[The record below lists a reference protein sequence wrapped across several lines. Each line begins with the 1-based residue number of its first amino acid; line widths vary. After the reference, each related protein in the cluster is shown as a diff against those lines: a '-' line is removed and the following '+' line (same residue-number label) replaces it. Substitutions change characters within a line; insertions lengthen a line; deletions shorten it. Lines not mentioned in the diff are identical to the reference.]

1 MESGR
6 SLAKSELIR
15 STAESSGSTTPSAG
29 CLCSVHKGL
38 KAFSCRNTKVSLKEL
53 LPEVNQELSQ
63 CRFRGSQVPSEDR
76 DCLKVP
82 IQHWFV
88 FSSLFSG

>member
-6 SLAKSELIR
+6 SLAKSELTR

-29 CLCSVHKGL
+29 SLCSVCEGL

-53 LPEVNQELSQ
+53 LPEVTQELPQ
-63 CRFRGSQVPSEDR
+63 CRFRGSQDSNEDQG
-76 DCLKVP
+76 CLKVP

-88 FSSLFSG
+88 FSGLFSR